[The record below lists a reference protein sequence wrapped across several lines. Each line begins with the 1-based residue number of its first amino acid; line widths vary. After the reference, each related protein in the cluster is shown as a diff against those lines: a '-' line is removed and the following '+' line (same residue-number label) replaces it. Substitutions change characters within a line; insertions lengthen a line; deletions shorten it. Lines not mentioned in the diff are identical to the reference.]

1 MIKFRK
7 NNIEKPFQITKSLVK
22 GVQRFIFLGFF
33 LFTSFAFSQVTS
45 QIDSTQIL
53 IGEEL
58 RYTIQVQADTTDM
71 VVFPEG
77 QTFLPLEVIES
88 YKVDTTYEQAKYRL
102 IKKYGLTQFD
112 SGSYTIPSQKVFIN
126 EQPFATDSVKV
137 EVRDV
142 PVDTTKQKM
151 FDIKKALDV
160 KSPPFDFLKLLYW
173 VVPILVILGILGYV
187 LFRRKKRKEA
197 EEKQLPA
204 YEEAIVALKELDDSD
219 LLKENKS
226 KEYYSALTEIVK
238 RYLDREVDAAA
249 LESTSDEL
257 IARLQLHKDAGH
269 FDFDA
274 ETIKHLD
281 QILKRADLV
290 KFAKMRQEV
299 GQTEADRNTIE
310 EIINETHEVIPEPT
324 EEELLQNEEY
334 LRQQRRKRRK
344 KRVIIGMVAGV
355 FAILI
360 SGGVLTAT
368 YGWAYVKDNVIG
380 HPTKELLDGRWVRSE
395 YGIPAI
401 ILETPKVLVRRQVN
415 LPEEA
420 KQTIVSNEMF
430 QYGSLSG
437 QFYILLNVS
446 TYVEGVEL
454 DFEVVSERLL
464 QSLEAEGALNM
475 IVKRES
481 FSTDEG
487 IEGEKVYGEFD
498 YSGSSNAKKSDK
510 LEYEILLFK
519 KGQSLQILATYYKKD
534 DAYAFQIK
542 ERIINSVELEVT
554 EK

>member
-1 MIKFRK
+1 MIEFRK
-7 NNIEKPFQITKSLVK
+7 NNIEKSFQIATSLVK
-22 GVQRFIFLGFF
+22 GVRGFIFLGFF
-33 LFTSFAFSQVTS
+33 FFTSFAFSQVTS
-45 QIDSTQIL
+45 GIDSTQIL

-58 RYTIQVQADTTDM
+58 RYTIQVQADTTDL

-151 FDIKKALDV
+151 FDIKKALEV

-334 LRQQRRKRRK
+334 LRQQRRKRRN
-344 KRVIIGMVAGV
+344 KRIIIGMVTGV

-360 SGGVLTAT
+360 SGGILTAT
-368 YGWAYVKDNVIG
+368 YGWAYVKDNLIG

-401 ILETPKVLVRRQVN
+401 ILETPKVLVRKQVN

-420 KQTIVSNEMF
+420 KQTVVSNEMF

-498 YSGSSNAKKSDK
+498 YSGSSNTKKSDK